1 MPNSDNYTIGYCQ
14 YCKQLKA
21 LKNEVCSDCR
31 EKELPDFMKDLFEG
45 FNDEQKE
52 N

>member
-1 MPNSDNYTIGYCQ
+1 MPNSDNYSIGYCQ

-21 LKNEVCSDCR
+21 LKNGVCFDCKD
-31 EKELPDFMKDLFEG
+31 KELPYFMKDIFEK
-45 FNDEQKE
+45 FDDE